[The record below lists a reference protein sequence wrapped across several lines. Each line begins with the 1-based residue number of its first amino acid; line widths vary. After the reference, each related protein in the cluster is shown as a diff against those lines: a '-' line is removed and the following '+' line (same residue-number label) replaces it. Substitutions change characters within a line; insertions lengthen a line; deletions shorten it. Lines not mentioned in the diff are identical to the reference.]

1 MGLFPIVA
9 FHIPYSIVG
18 VLPFLISFIG
28 ICFLC
33 IRSSP
38 PPCLSLGQL
47 CSKVLYKFCCSA
59 DWLTHA
65 SSSCLSLSHVSVIRP
80 ISMLLSVSSCNRS
93 WSLFLTDLAFK
104 VAILRYGIVATS
116 PPVSTVLMVMRFWV
130 FTPLVWVYAP
140 LGQWS

>member
-1 MGLFPIVA
+1 MALFCTVA

-33 IRSSP
+33 IRASP
-38 PPCLSLGQL
+38 PPCLSLDLL
-47 CSKVLYKFCCSA
+47 CSQVLYEFCCSA

-65 SSSCLSLSHVSVIRP
+65 SPSCVSLSHVSVIRP
-80 ISMLLSVSSCNRS
+80 ISMLLSVSSWSRS

-104 VAILRYGIVATS
+104 VAILRYGMATS
-116 PPVSTVLMVMRFWV
+116 PLVSTVLMVMRFWV